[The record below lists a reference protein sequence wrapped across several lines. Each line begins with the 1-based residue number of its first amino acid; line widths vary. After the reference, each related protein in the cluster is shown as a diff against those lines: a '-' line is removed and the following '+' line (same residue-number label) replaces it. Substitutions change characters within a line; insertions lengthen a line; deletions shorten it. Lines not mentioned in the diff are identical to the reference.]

1 MKFCDDCGEML
12 SIIDGAYRCP
22 SCSSEELIS
31 DGSYEV
37 KREKTETKKV
47 YVKKDDEEEPSIKI
61 SCPKC
66 NNDRATVSVIST
78 GMGISKTVQKYTCT
92 ECNHSWR

>member
-1 MKFCDDCGEML
+1 MKFCDNCGEML
-12 SIIDGAYRCP
+12 LIIDEVY
-22 SCSSEELIS
+22 SCSKCGSEELIS

-37 KREKTETKKV
+37 KREKPERKKV
-47 YVKKDDEEEPSIKI
+47 YVKKEDEEVPAIKI
-61 SCPKC
+61 TCPKC

-78 GMGISKTVQKYTCT
+78 GMGVSLTVQKYTCI

>member
-1 MKFCDDCGEML
+1 MKFCDYCGEML
-12 SIIDGAYRCP
+12 LIIDGVY
-22 SCSSEELIS
+22 SCSKCGSEELIS

-47 YVKKDDEEEPSIKI
+47 YVKNDYEEVPAIKI

-78 GMGISKTVQKYTCT
+78 GMGVSLTTQKYTCT
-92 ECNHSWR
+92 LCNHSWR